1 MKKSEYLEALEKM
14 LNDDFCAVTLIA
26 NEDTVSIVGN
36 MTWSAF
42 EDVILQIAED
52 IAERVQEYENIH

>member
-1 MKKSEYLEALEKM
+1 MKKSEYLETLEKM
-14 LNDDFCAVTLIA
+14 LCDEFCAVTLIA
-26 NEDTVSIVGN
+26 NDDTVSIVGN

-52 IAERVQEYENIH
+52 IAERVQECENIH